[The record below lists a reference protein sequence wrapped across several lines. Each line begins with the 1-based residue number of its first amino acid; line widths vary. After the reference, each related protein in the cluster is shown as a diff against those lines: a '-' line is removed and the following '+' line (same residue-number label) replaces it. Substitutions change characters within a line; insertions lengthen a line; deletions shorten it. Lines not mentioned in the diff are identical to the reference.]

1 MGAWPKLPSSMQ
13 TLLTFAKRILK
24 ATIIPIIGIIE
35 NWAIGSYLL
44 VREISNSS
52 GAFWFSFDHPE
63 GFIPFLFFFFAWIA
77 VICLVLLVI
86 REILL
91 WRNAIVETR

>member
-1 MGAWPKLPSSMQ
+1 MQ
-13 TLLTFAKRILK
+13 TLLLFAKRILK

-44 VREISNSS
+44 VRDLSTSS
-52 GAFWFSFDHPE
+52 GGVRFSFDHPE
-63 GFIPFLFFFFAWIA
+63 GNTPFLFFFFAWIA
-77 VICLVLLVI
+77 MICLILLLI

>member
-1 MGAWPKLPSSMQ
+1 MQ
-13 TLLTFAKRILK
+13 TLLLFAKRILK

-44 VREISNSS
+44 VRDLSTSS
-52 GAFWFSFDHPE
+52 GGVWFSFDHPE
-63 GFIPFLFFFFAWIA
+63 EFIPFLFFFFAWIA
-77 VICLVLLVI
+77 MICLVLLII

>member
-1 MGAWPKLPSSMQ
+1 MQ
-13 TLLTFAKRILK
+13 TLLIFAKRILK

-44 VREISNSS
+44 VRELSTSS
-52 GAFWFSFDHPE
+52 GGMRFSFDHPE

-77 VICLVLLVI
+77 MICLVLLLI

-91 WRNAIVETR
+91 RRNAIVERR